1 MNPTAKE
8 GSIMLNPK
16 LLDLYT
22 DYLVSS
28 FSLATATGLS
38 ELVNGQYSHD
48 QITRFLAQAEYSPK
62 AYWRCIKPLVRRIED
77 DNALLIVDDTIEE
90 KPYTDENDIVCWHYD
105 HSTGTNVKGI
115 NLINFL
121 YQAHL
126 KTGQDV
132 SLPVAYEVV
141 SKTERQVDPKTQ
153 KMKRKSPISKNARVR
168 HRLNILRF
176 HNQIRFKYVVFDSWF
191 ASKENLTFVRQT
203 LQTQVVCA
211 LKGNRTVA
219 LSEQDKLAG
228 KFVQVSALDISPQ
241 ATCLVYLKGLD
252 FPVVFTKQHFT
263 NKDGSHGVLYL
274 VSSDTALTYDQLTRL
289 YQRRWHVEEFH
300 KSLKQNAALE
310 KSPTKT
316 TTTQKNHI
324 FASMLAFVK
333 LELLKFKTAVN
344 HFALKQQLYLKALS
358 TCFKELRMLKNEY
371 HLCNFNIS
379 A

>member
-1 MNPTAKE
+1 
-8 GSIMLNPK
+8 MLNK
-16 LLDLYT
+16 TLLDLYT

-28 FSLATATGLS
+28 FSLVTATGLS

-48 QITRFLAQAEYSPK
+48 QITRFLAQEEYSPK
-62 AYWRCIKPLVRRIED
+62 AYWRCIKPVLRQIED
-77 DNALLIVDDTIEE
+77 DNALLIIDDTIEE

-105 HSTGTNVKGI
+105 HTKSTNVKGM
-115 NLINFL
+115 NLVNFL
-121 YQAHL
+121 YQTTREL
-126 KTGQDV
+126 GQDV

-141 SKTERQVDPKTQ
+141 AKTETVVDPKTQ
-153 KMKRKSPISKNARVR
+153 KTKRKSPISKNERVR
-168 HRLNILRF
+168 QRLTILRF

-191 ASKENLTFVRQT
+191 ASKENLTFIRHT
-203 LQTQVVCA
+203 LQKHVVCA

-228 KFVQVSALDISPQ
+228 KFVQVSALDIPPQ
-241 ATCLVYLKGLD
+241 TTCLVYLKGID

-274 VSSDTALTYDQLTRL
+274 VSSDTALTYDQLTHI

-310 KSPTKT
+310 KSPTRT

-324 FASMLAFVK
+324 FAAMLAFVK
-333 LELLKFKTAVN
+333 LEMLKFKTTLN
-344 HFALKQQLYLKALS
+344 HFALKHRLYLKAVS
-358 TCFKELRMLKNEY
+358 TCFKELRTLKHEY
-371 HLCNFNIS
+371 HLLNFNIS